1 MNRVAPLTISAQCNL
16 AGISRSTFYYQS
28 VIKENSEDLRQLVL
42 GINEKRPF
50 YGYRRIYL
58 ELNRLGFETTE
69 YRVRQV
75 LAELGICAIY
85 PKPNLSKKNKEH
97 KIYPYLLRG
106 LDINR
111 INQVWATDIT
121 YIKFDKSFIYLSAV
135 IDLYSRKIL
144 SWNISNT
151 YETEFCIETLENA
164 LVKYGDPEIFNTDQ
178 GSQYT
183 SNKFTATLL
192 GREIAISMDGR
203 GRALDNI
210 FIERFWRT
218 IKYEEIYLNEYKDVK
233 ALKSAIATYID
244 FYNNERFHSSLANKT
259 PSEFYEK
266 ELTKKITNVG

>member
-1 MNRVAPLTISAQCNL
+1 M
-16 AGISRSTFYYQS
+16 AGISRSTFYYKS
-28 VIKENSEDLRQLVL
+28 VKAKGSEELRQAIL

-58 ELNRLGFETTE
+58 ELKRLGHQTTE
-69 YRVRQV
+69 YRVRRV
-75 LAELGICAIY
+75 LAELGISAIY

-106 LDINR
+106 LEINR

-121 YIKFDKSFIYLSAV
+121 YIKFNNSYMYLSAV

-164 LVKYGDPEIFNTDQ
+164 LTKYGDPEIFNTDQ

-183 SNKFTATLL
+183 SNKYTATLL

-218 IKYEEIYLNEYKDVK
+218 IKYEEIYLNEYKNVK

-244 FYNNERFHSSLANKT
+244 FYNRERFHSSLGNQT

-266 ELTKKITNVG
+266 ELTKNMTNVG